1 MKIDKH
7 IPKVSE
13 IVEDKSLEETDPYT
27 YYNRYSGYTSSI
39 LNSFNTLLDGSWETW
54 ESDC

>member
-27 YYNRYSGYTSSI
+27 YYNRYSGYTSST
-39 LNSFNTLLDGSWETW
+39 LNSFNTYTFRWILGNVGK
-54 ESDC
+54 